1 MRAYIQHKGGGPT
14 NGNTFNATEGFRLL
28 GVETVPFEAAE
39 LDALPLDRETLVCG
53 YVGIVHRAL
62 ERLGVALPALHPA
75 PPAVAA
81 FYGRSIRA
89 TTLGEVRTL
98 DQPIFVKPLSQHKAF
113 TGHVRR
119 GDLDDLNRT
128 AHLDD
133 DFDVLVSDVVDFV
146 SEWRCF
152 ILRGRCVG
160 AKPYA
165 GDVRAT
171 SPDWR
176 VLDGALD
183 ALGDALPA
191 GCSIDLGVTREGATL
206 VVEMNDG
213 YALGCYGL
221 AAVPYAQLLEARWL
235 EIVSRADRS
244 PLRATLR

>member
-1 MRAYIQHKGGGPT
+1 MRAYIQHKDGGHT
-14 NGNTFNATEGFRLL
+14 NGNTFNANEGFRLL

-39 LDALPLDRETLVCG
+39 LETLQLDRETMVCG

-62 ERLGVALPALHPA
+62 ERIGVALPGLHPA
-75 PPAVAA
+75 PPSLEA

-89 TTLGEVRTL
+89 TTLGEVRSIEA
-98 DQPIFVKPLSQHKAF
+98 PIFVKPLSQHKAF

-119 GDLDDLNRT
+119 GELDDLNRT
-128 AHLDD
+128 AHLED

-152 ILRGRCVG
+152 VLRGQCVG

-176 VLDGALD
+176 VLDGAIA
-183 ALGDALPA
+183 ALGKALPA
-191 GCSIDLGVTREGATL
+191 GCSIDLGVTRDGRTL

-213 YALGCYGL
+213 YALGSYGL
-221 AAVPYAQLLEARWL
+221 AAVPYAQLLEARWV
-235 EIVSRADRS
+235 EMVG
-244 PLRATLR
+244 